1 MTAFELLNFLRKP
14 IKSLSECDIKMED
27 HRYIDMYLEFK
38 QMEAEK
44 EKKEYIKRLLANKYC
59 MSESS
64 VVRVIRRFDKLVRS

>member
-64 VVRVIRRFDKLVRS
+64 VVRVIRRFDKLVKS

>member
-27 HRYIDMYLEFK
+27 HKYIDMYLEFK

-44 EKKEYIKRLLANKYC
+44 EKKEYIKKMLSNKYC

-64 VVRVIRRFDKLVRS
+64 VIRIVRRFDKQVKS